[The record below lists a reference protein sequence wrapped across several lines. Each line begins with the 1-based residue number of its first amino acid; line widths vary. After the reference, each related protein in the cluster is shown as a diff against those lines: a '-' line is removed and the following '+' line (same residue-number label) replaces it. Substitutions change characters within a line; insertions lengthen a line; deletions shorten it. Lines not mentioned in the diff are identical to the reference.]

1 MTDSLNILM
10 LVTALTAL
18 VLLCWQDPCR
28 HKKAH
33 RKILSRFILLRQS
46 RHRAMLWFIIA
57 VPLLVYAVRGNSSDL
72 MIALA
77 IYSLSGWLLTKL
89 FVIHKG

>member
-1 MTDSLNILM
+1 
-10 LVTALTAL
+10 
-18 VLLCWQDPCR
+18 
-28 HKKAH
+28 
-33 RKILSRFILLRQS
+33 
-46 RHRAMLWFIIA
+46 MLWFIIA